1 MHINVD
7 TKLVASNAYVS
18 KKKRLVETIDRLY
31 HRGARGP
38 QQKILSR
45 PSTRYSTTS

>member
-7 TKLVASNAYVS
+7 TKPVTPNTYDS